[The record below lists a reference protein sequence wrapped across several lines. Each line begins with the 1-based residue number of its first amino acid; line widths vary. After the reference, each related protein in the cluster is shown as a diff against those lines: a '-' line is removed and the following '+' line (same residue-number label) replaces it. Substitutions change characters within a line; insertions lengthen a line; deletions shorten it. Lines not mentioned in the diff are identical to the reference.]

1 MTGRDLLMA
10 MSYVD
15 GRYVE
20 ESEGKALPGKSE
32 NARTGRKV
40 LNLRRPALVAAI
52 IAMALLLAG
61 CGAVIY
67 LTLAES
73 PLFDLPRVEG
83 AQVPADSIQLTVD
96 GVSPGGMHVQ
106 CDLKGFGDEEKA
118 IFIRADGPYTLD
130 RKTEDG
136 WEPLERKVSNTEYKG
151 QNTMTDGHYDWYV
164 SWGADY
170 GLLEP
175 GTYRMNAEILEGH
188 DPISVEFAVTA
199 QGETIKTVQAL
210 LEAEC
215 YHYRVSGSVRYEGVD
230 QVPKEHRAQFEEKQP
245 EYYDDYYKL
254 GEDYLN
260 LTYQDGKLYM
270 GAMYRDGV
278 KYKLTNENPDTRL
291 SPIAGW
297 EVWPDYDVNRMT
309 ADLTYLLDTTDEVQF
324 EYDSGGNLQKA
335 VSMGKNPSSGYPGVT
350 TVYTN
355 CLEVLSTDKETVAE
369 AFQQQDVNFWR
380 AFDWEKEQKQYPALN
395 VSFQNTTAQPITTS
409 AEAID
414 RANNERTAEE
424 VSQIV
429 VYRDEKAGMWKV
441 EYQILYGYQGYQF
454 VYLNDDGITVMVS
467 GAGSKEELWK
477 DEFPDPAN

>member
-10 MSYVD
+10 MSFVD

-20 ESEGKALPGKSE
+20 ESEGKVLPGKTE
-32 NARTGRKV
+32 KTRTGRKI
-40 LNLRRPALVAAI
+40 LNLRRPVLVAAI
-52 IAMALLLAG
+52 IAMTLLLAG

-73 PLFDLPRVEG
+73 PLFDLPRIEG

-96 GVSPGGMHVQ
+96 DVSPSGMHVK
-106 CDLKGFGDEEKA
+106 CDLAGFGDEEKA
-118 IFIRADGPYTLD
+118 ILIRADGPYTLD
-130 RKTEDG
+130 RKTENG

-164 SWGADY
+164 GWAADY

-188 DPISVEFAVTA
+188 DPIRVEFEVTA
-199 QGETIKTVQAL
+199 QGETIKTIQAL

-215 YHYRVSGSVRYEGVD
+215 YHYRVAGSVSYEGLED
-230 QVPKEHRAQFEEKQP
+230 VPKEYRAQFEEKQP

-278 KYKLTNENPDTRL
+278 KYKLTHEDPDTNL

-309 ADLTYLLDTTDEVQF
+309 ADLTGLLNTTDEVQF
-324 EYDSGGNLQKA
+324 EYDSDGNLQKA
-335 VSMGKNPSSGYPGVT
+335 VSTGKQPSSGYPGVM

-355 CLEVLSTDKETVAE
+355 CVEVLSTDREAAAE
-369 AFQQQDVNFWR
+369 VFQQQDVNFWR
-380 AFDWEKEQKQYPALN
+380 EFDWEKEQKQYPALN
-395 VSFQNTTAQPITTS
+395 VSFRNTTVQPIATS

-441 EYQILYGYQGYQF
+441 EYQIEYGYQGYQF
-454 VYLNDDGITVMVS
+454 VYMNDDGITVMVS

-477 DEFPDPAN
+477 DLYPDPAN